1 MIRRRMWSHQ
11 LLLAAGIAAVLG
23 VAGGAT
29 LARSPSG
36 YPWHPGTVA
45 SVFGPDEDAHPDN
58 AFITNA
64 KSAWDKDWRRHAPHE
79 NQFFVAVPYADYL
92 DDGGFNPDNVRIP
105 WHRANITGRSEI
117 KNRWVQI
124 TRRAGKRTLTAYG
137 QVEDVGPSDQRTAT
151 GVSDPDYVF
160 GPPGHDPDPIRS
172 SSSQETRSGCAP
184 ASISRTALARALK
197 INGAGT
203 VNWRFVEA
211 EDVPQGLGPRTSPP
225 VRRTGNARRNQAP
238 GSPSKCTSAAS
249 VTEKGS
255 RPTKLP
261 DPDVDAPQR
270 NSDDLGGPKKAGSS
284 AGS

>member
-1 MIRRRMWSHQ
+1 MIRRRMWSHP
-11 LLLAAGIAAVLG
+11 LLLVAGIAAVLG
-23 VAGGAT
+23 IAGGAT

-45 SVFGPDEDAHPDN
+45 SVFGPDEDAHPGN

-64 KSAWDKDWRRHAPHE
+64 KSAWDKEWRRHAPHE

-105 WHRANITGRSEI
+105 WHRANISGRSEL

-137 QVEDVGPSDQRTAT
+137 QVEDVGPSDQRTAA

-160 GPPGHDPDPIRS
+160 GPPGHDRSDPILVKPRNTFGLRAGIDLS
-172 SSSQETRSGCAP
+172 P
-184 ASISRTALARALK
+184 AVARALK

-211 EDVPQGLGPRTSPP
+211 EDVPPGPWTKDVTTSPP
-225 VRRTGNARRNQAP
+225 NW
-238 GSPSKCTSAAS
+238 
-249 VTEKGS
+249 
-255 RPTKLP
+255 
-261 DPDVDAPQR
+261 
-270 NSDDLGGPKKAGSS
+270 
-284 AGS
+284 

>member
-1 MIRRRMWSHQ
+1 MVRRRMWSHS
-11 LLLAAGIAAVLG
+11 LLLVAAIAAVLG
-23 VAGGAT
+23 IAGAAT

-92 DDGGFNPDNVRIP
+92 DDGAFNPDNARIP
-105 WHRANITGRSEI
+105 WHRANITGRSEL

-137 QVEDVGPSDQRTAT
+137 QVEDVGPSDQRTAA

-160 GPPGHDPDPIRS
+160 GPPGHDRSDPILVKPRNTFGLRAGIDLS
-172 SSSQETRSGCAP
+172 P
-184 ASISRTALARALK
+184 AVARALK
-197 INGAGT
+197 INGSGT

-211 EDVPQGLGPRTSPP
+211 EDVPEGPWTKDVTTSPP
-225 VRRTGNARRNQAP
+225 NW
-238 GSPSKCTSAAS
+238 
-249 VTEKGS
+249 
-255 RPTKLP
+255 
-261 DPDVDAPQR
+261 
-270 NSDDLGGPKKAGSS
+270 
-284 AGS
+284 